1 MSILKLLCVASIFL
15 PSLIKGQAAHLKHFF
30 IVFKSLLGLEVGGG
44 IFALISF
51 CLIFGGLLYA
61 TRGGKGNISHN
72 LGSCIIVLQCFLTMS
87 VIEGNLGSK
96 FITKT
101 GRFEFEFFTTF
112 FRASSLGIFSSF
124 FYGSIY
130 ASWFIIP

>member
-15 PSLIKGQAAHLKHFF
+15 PSLIKGQAAHLKHFL

-61 TRGGKGNISHN
+61 PGGAREIFH
-72 LGSCIIVLQCFLTMS
+72 IILDLVSLFSNVFLQCL
-87 VIEGNLGSK
+87 
-96 FITKT
+96 
-101 GRFEFEFFTTF
+101 
-112 FRASSLGIFSSF
+112 
-124 FYGSIY
+124 
-130 ASWFIIP
+130 

>member
-72 LGSCIIVLQCFLTMS
+72 LGSCIIVLQCFLTMP
-87 VIEGNLGSK
+87 VMEGNLGSK

-101 GRFEFEFFTTF
+101 GRFEFEFLQLFSELLPLVF
-112 FRASSLGIFSSF
+112 FLAFSMAASMLLGL
-124 FYGSIY
+124 
-130 ASWFIIP
+130 